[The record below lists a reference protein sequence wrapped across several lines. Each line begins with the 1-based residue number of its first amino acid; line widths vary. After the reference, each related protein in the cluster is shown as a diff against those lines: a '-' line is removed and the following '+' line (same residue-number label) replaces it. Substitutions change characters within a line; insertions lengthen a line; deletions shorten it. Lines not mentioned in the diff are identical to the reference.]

1 MKIAI
6 YGSRRQEANTTLL
19 RRLFNGLVVSD
30 VYLAMSSKLYDHL
43 SSDLGMTMS
52 GVERVYVCPD
62 DADMAVS
69 IGGDGTFLRTVAWV
83 GDSDIPVL
91 GINTGHLG
99 YLSALTLP
107 EAVESVDS
115 IIAKTFRT
123 EYRTLLTVVEPDIT
137 GWPAALNEV
146 VIAKEDT
153 SSMISASVSV
163 NGHFL
168 ADYRADGVIV
178 STPTG
183 STAYNLSVGGPV
195 VQPTAPVF
203 VVSPVAAHSLSL
215 RPLVLG
221 DDSEITINV
230 EGRGRTFRLTLDGRA
245 YSLPLGTTIRLR
257 RAVHRVAVL
266 QLPERD
272 FTSVLNSK
280 LMFS

>member
-6 YGSRRQEANTTLL
+6 YGSRRQEPNVAML
-19 RRLFNGLVVSD
+19 RRLLNSLVVSD
-30 VYLAMSSKLYDHL
+30 VHVAMASKMYDHL
-43 SSDLGMTMS
+43 SGELGMTLS
-52 GVERVYVCPD
+52 GVERVQTCPD

-69 IGGDGTFLRTVAWV
+69 IGGDGTFLRTVAWM
-83 GDSDIPVL
+83 SNRDIPVL

-107 EAVESVDS
+107 EAVEAVDS
-115 IIAKTFRT
+115 IIAGDFRT
-123 EYRTLLTVVEPDIT
+123 EYRSMLSVVEPAIS
-137 GWPAALNEV
+137 GWPMALNEV

-163 NGHFL
+163 DGHYL

-195 VQPTAPVF
+195 IQPTAPVF
-203 VVSPVAAHSLSL
+203 VVSPIAAHSLSL

-221 DDSEITINV
+221 DDVAIVVSV
-230 EGRGRTFRLTLDGRA
+230 DGRGRTFRLSLDGRTF
-245 YSLPLGTTIRLR
+245 SLPLGTTVKLR
-257 RAVHRVAVL
+257 RAAHRIAVL
-266 QLPERD
+266 QSRDRD

>member
-1 MKIAI
+1 MAM
-6 YGSRRQEANTTLL
+6 L

-30 VYLAMSSKLYDHL
+30 VHLAMACKLYDHL
-43 SSDLGMTMS
+43 SNDLDMTMS
-52 GVERVYVCPD
+52 GIERVHACPD

-69 IGGDGTFLRTVAWV
+69 VGGDGTFLRTVAWV
-83 GDSDIPVL
+83 SGRDIPVL

-107 EAVESVDS
+107 EAVESVEAIVRMD
-115 IIAKTFRT
+115 FRT
-123 EYRTLLTVVEPDIT
+123 EFRTLLHVAEPGVM
-137 GWPAALNEV
+137 GWPMALNEV

-153 SSMISASVSV
+153 SSMINASVTV

-221 DDSEITINV
+221 DDAEIVICV
-230 EGRGRTFRLTLDGRA
+230 DGRGHTFRLSLDGRA
-245 YSLPLGTTIRLR
+245 YSLPLGTTVRLR

-266 QLPERD
+266 QSRDRD